1 MRTLLDALSA
11 PRRAGVWARGLTV
24 TLLVSSACLQGC
36 ATRQNPDPLESYNR
50 KVFSFN
56 ETLDD
61 NVLKPVATGYKR
73 ITPQPVRTAISNFG
87 GNIKD
92 IWSAINLFL
101 QGHPGDGATQLMRVS
116 VNTTFGLAGLI
127 DIATP
132 MRLERQNEDFGQTL
146 GVWGVKP
153 GAYIVW
159 PFLGPSTLRDSV
171 GIPGDLYF
179 SASSVFSS
187 EPDVYFVSALTL
199 INARAGLLDVSNLL
213 GDVALD
219 RYAFVRDAYLQR
231 RQNLIYNGEPPE
243 DSEDDDYDAAPP
255 SAPAA
260 EPPSAPS
267 APAAAPV
274 SPQSSL
280 APMGEF
286 WPDITLAELQG
297 LRADEFVR

>member
-1 MRTLLDALSA
+1 MTTSDA
-11 PRRAGVWARGLTV
+11 RAWARGLTV
-24 TLLVSSACLQGC
+24 TLLATSALLQGC
-36 ATRQNPDPLESYNR
+36 ATRQNPDPLESMNR

-61 NVLKPVATGYKR
+61 NVLKPVATGYKAV
-73 ITPQPVRTAISNFG
+73 TPQPVRTAISNFG
-87 GNIKD
+87 GNLKD

-101 QGHPGDGATQLMRVS
+101 QGHPGEGATQLMRVS
-116 VNTTFGLAGLI
+116 VNTTFGLAGFI

-171 GIPGDLYF
+171 GIPGDMYF
-179 SASSVFSS
+179 SASRVFSNDP
-187 EPDVYFVSALTL
+187 EVYWVSALTL
-199 INARAGLLDVSNLL
+199 VNARASLLDVTNLL

-243 DSEDDDYDAAPP
+243 NIDDDGYEDTP
-255 SAPAA
+255 SSGPAA
-260 EPPSAPS
+260 EPSGPSE
-267 APAAAPV
+267 PAATPAAEPA

-280 APMGEF
+280 TPMGEF
-286 WPDITLAELQG
+286 GPDITLAELQG

>member
-1 MRTLLDALSA
+1 MKLSLDAGA
-11 PRRAGVWARGLTV
+11 CARGLTV
-24 TLLVSSACLQGC
+24 ALVASSALLQGC
-36 ATRQNPDPLESYNR
+36 ATRQNPDPLESMNR

-61 NVLKPVATGYKR
+61 NVLKPVATGYKAV
-73 ITPQPVRTAISNFG
+73 TPQPVRTAISNFG

-101 QGHPGDGATQLMRVS
+101 QGHPGEGATQLMRVS
-116 VNTTFGLAGLI
+116 VNTTFGLAGFI

-171 GIPGDLYF
+171 GIPGDMYF
-179 SASSVFSS
+179 SASRVFSNDP
-187 EPDVYFVSALTL
+187 EVYWVSALTL
-199 INARAGLLDVSNLL
+199 VNARASLLDVSNLL

-243 DSEDDDYDAAPP
+243 DIEDDGYDAP
-255 SAPAA
+255 SSGPAA
-260 EPPSAPS
+260 DPSDPS
-267 APAAAPV
+267 EPAAAPV
-274 SPQSSL
+274 TAPTSPQSSL
-280 APMGEF
+280 TPMGEF
-286 WPDITLAELQG
+286 GPDITLAELQG

>member
-1 MRTLLDALSA
+1 MKLSLDALA
-11 PRRAGVWARGLTV
+11 WTRGLTV
-24 TLLVSSACLQGC
+24 AVLASSALLQGC
-36 ATRQNPDPLESYNR
+36 ATRQNPDPLESMNR

-56 ETLDD
+56 ETLDE
-61 NVLKPVATGYKR
+61 NVLRPVATGYKAV
-73 ITPQPVRTAISNFG
+73 TPQPTRTAISNFG

-101 QGHPGDGATQLMRVS
+101 QGHPGEGATQLMRVS
-116 VNTTFGLAGLI
+116 VNTTFGLAGFI

-171 GIPGDLYF
+171 GLPGDMYF
-179 SASSVFSS
+179 SASRVFSNDP
-187 EPDVYFVSALTL
+187 EVYWVSALTL
-199 INARAGLLDVSNLL
+199 VNARASLLDVSNLL

-243 DSEDDDYDAAPP
+243 DIQDDGYEAP
-255 SAPAA
+255 SSGPAA
-260 EPPSAPS
+260 DPAVPSEPAG
-267 APAAAPV
+267 APV
-274 SPQSSL
+274 PTPASPQSSL
-280 APMGEF
+280 PPMGEF
-286 WPDITLAELQG
+286 GPDITLAELQG

>member
-1 MRTLLDALSA
+1 MN
-11 PRRAGVWARGLTV
+11 P
-24 TLLVSSACLQGC
+24 SSARSLAMVLMVSTALLQGC
-36 ATRQNPDPLESYNR
+36 ATRQNPDPLESMNR

-61 NVLKPVATGYKR
+61 AVLKPVATGYKFV
-73 ITPQPVRTAISNFG
+73 TPQPVRTAISNFG
-87 GNIKD
+87 GNLKD

-116 VNTTFGLAGLI
+116 VNSTFGLAGLI

-132 MRLERQNEDFGQTL
+132 MRLERQSEDLGQTL

-179 SASSVFSS
+179 SATTVFGSS
-187 EPDVYFVSALTL
+187 PDVYWVSALTL
-199 INARAGLLDVSNLL
+199 VNARAGVLDVSNLL

-219 RYAFVRDAYLQR
+219 KYSFVRDAYLQR
-231 RQNLIYNGEPPE
+231 RQNQIYNGEPPE
-243 DSEDDDYDAAPP
+243 ENDDDYDNPPAPTAAP
-255 SAPAA
+255 
-260 EPPSAPS
+260 
-267 APAAAPV
+267 
-274 SPQSSL
+274 QSKL
-280 APMGEF
+280 TPMGDQ
-286 WPDITLAELQG
+286 WPEITLAELQG

>member
-1 MRTLLDALSA
+1 MKLSLDAVA
-11 PRRAGVWARGLTV
+11 CARGLTV
-24 TLLVSSACLQGC
+24 ALVASSALLQGC
-36 ATRQNPDPLESYNR
+36 ATRQNPDPLESMNR

-56 ETLDD
+56 ETLDN
-61 NVLKPVATGYKR
+61 NVLKPVATGYKAV
-73 ITPQPVRTAISNFG
+73 TPQPVRTAISNFG

-101 QGHPGDGATQLMRVS
+101 QGHPGEGATQLMRVS
-116 VNTTFGLAGLI
+116 VNTTFGLAGFI

-171 GIPGDLYF
+171 GLPGDMYF
-179 SASSVFSS
+179 SASRVFGNDP
-187 EPDVYFVSALTL
+187 EVYWVSALTL
-199 INARAGLLDVSNLL
+199 VNARANLLDVTNLL

-243 DSEDDDYDAAPP
+243 YIDDDGYEEAPSSGP
-255 SAPAA
+255 GAD
-260 EPPSAPS
+260 PSAPS
-267 APAAAPV
+267 EPAAAPITAPA

-280 APMGEF
+280 TPMGEF
-286 WPDITLAELQG
+286 GPDITLAELQG

>member
-1 MRTLLDALSA
+1 MKLSLDAGA
-11 PRRAGVWARGLTV
+11 CARGLTV
-24 TLLVSSACLQGC
+24 ALVASSALLQGC
-36 ATRQNPDPLESYNR
+36 ATRQNPDPLESMNR

-61 NVLKPVATGYKR
+61 NVLKPVATGYKAV
-73 ITPQPVRTAISNFG
+73 TPQPVRTAISNFG

-101 QGHPGDGATQLMRVS
+101 QGHPGEGATQLMRVS
-116 VNTTFGLAGLI
+116 VNTTFGLAGFI

-171 GIPGDLYF
+171 GLPGDMYF
-179 SASSVFSS
+179 SASRVFSNDP
-187 EPDVYFVSALTL
+187 EVYWVSALTL
-199 INARAGLLDVSNLL
+199 VNARAGLLDVTNLL

-243 DSEDDDYDAAPP
+243 NIDDDGYEEAPSSGPAADPAAP
-255 SAPAA
+255 S
-260 EPPSAPS
+260 E
-267 APAAAPV
+267 PAAAPV
-274 SPQSSL
+274 TAPAAPQSSL
-280 APMGEF
+280 TPMGEF
-286 WPDITLAELQG
+286 GPDITLAELQG